1 MSTLVP
7 YLLRRPIPKHCAPI
21 LGLLIFFNFS
31 TIFGARFPF
40 PSTKAFMTASQ
51 VTQREWHQPGN
62 YSEAALKRN
71 ENK

>member
-1 MSTLVP
+1 MEDVALSWAFLGVFGRFGVHV
-7 YLLRRPIPKHCAPI
+7 LLTHAQ
-21 LGLLIFFNFS
+21 
-31 TIFGARFPF
+31 
-40 PSTKAFMTASQ
+40 AFMTASQ

>member
-1 MSTLVP
+1 MEDVALSWAFL
-7 YLLRRPIPKHCAPI
+7 
-21 LGLLIFFNFS
+21 
-31 TIFGARFPF
+31 GARFGVHVLL
-40 PSTKAFMTASQ
+40 THAQAFMTASQ